1 MALTLSVDQV
11 DETGREILT
20 YGTPD
25 FPIAFFDDDLTKVC
39 SSTHWH
45 DELEIVIITKGIVH
59 MRIAGNSFAM
69 TAGEGYFANSG
80 VVHSADLKTKAGHQ
94 HAIVFSP
101 KMISRAEDLIWQ
113 TCVAPIL
120 GNSRLPY
127 IRLSPS
133 VPWQKECLNLVETA
147 WNFGAYD
154 KENYPIQ
161 VRYCLSQAFSQ
172 IAANAAILESEPRYT
187 GKYQRDELR
196 IKKALLFIEQN
207 YAEDITIDDIA
218 QSAGISVSTCL
229 RLFSTV
235 LDTTP
240 VQYLIRHRLQKAADE
255 LRRAGGKTIAEIAYA
270 CGFSDASYFNRC
282 FRKAYAM
289 TPSQYMTCRGS
300 SDAQ

>member
-80 VVHSADLKTKAGHQ
+80 VVHSETLKTKAGHQ

-101 KMISRAEDLIWQ
+101 KIISRAEDLIWQ

-187 GKYQRDELR
+187 GKYRRDELR

-255 LRRAGGKTIAEIAYA
+255 LHRAGGKTIAEIAYA